1 MRSILAALALLLSV
15 IGADAQ
21 SFPGQMPANTAFCNP
36 TGSQAIGQNCSS
48 VIISKYTALQTS
60 NWFATD
66 SPSVNYIRTGDRV
79 FVGDAINYPNNN
91 TCGTGDWFTL
101 YQNSTSNG
109 PCAYIGSF
117 QMVVETKI
125 NNTNPIGGILT
136 AGQSSHTS
144 SATNGAF
151 GIAAFALEN
160 KTGAGSRT
168 GGSSW
173 AIYGECNKTVDNGG
187 NCYAMELDVMTAVNN
202 TNNPDA
208 FTQGSYVGAQ
218 IGCGSGVTTPTNF
231 NCSSAIQIVKNSQP
245 FRAGIVFINGSLATI
260 TTSIGSFP
268 VAMALFPNAGLFW
281 QSSAG
286 TTVGGFTFDSSGN
299 FKIGTTS
306 TIIING
312 VAAVDC
318 AAGTVNGATIAIT
331 KGIVTHC

>member
-1 MRSILAALALLLSV
+1 MRFILLALGLLLSV
-15 IGADAQ
+15 AEAKAQ
-21 SFPGQMPANTAFCNP
+21 SFPGQMPANTAVCNP
-36 TGSQAIGQNCSS
+36 TGSQTFGQNCVS

-66 SPSVNYIRTGDRV
+66 SPSVNYIATGDRV
-79 FVGDAINYPNNN
+79 FIGDAINYPNNN

-109 PCAYIGSF
+109 PCGYIGTF
-117 QMVVETKI
+117 QMVVESKV
-125 NNTNPIGGILT
+125 NNGNAGGGILT
-136 AGQSSHTS
+136 AGQSKQMS

-202 TNNPDA
+202 TNNPDP
-208 FTQGSYVGAQ
+208 FTQGPYIGQQ

-231 NCSSAIQIVKNSQP
+231 NCSSAIQIVANSQP
-245 FRAGIVFINGSLATI
+245 FRSGINFLNNSVTTGAASAINAMAMPRNYYIAWYSAANTPQGSITVDGTNNLNLNTGGTIKINGT
-260 TTSIGSFP
+260 
-268 VAMALFPNAGLFW
+268 AG
-281 QSSAG
+281 
-286 TTVGGFTFDSSGN
+286 
-299 FKIGTTS
+299 
-306 TIIING
+306 
-312 VAAVDC
+312 VDC
-318 AAGTVNGATIAIT
+318 AAGTVNGATIVIT